1 MHFGLDGGVNDRD
14 DTVDLAVDG
23 DIDGEYTEALKRMES
38 PTLDLHH
45 VPLQPTKRKP
55 LKQQK
60 YSPPAPL
67 VPSPTAFPIS
77 WLLSSYFGFDVNVCI
92 GCQHMES
99 PYHRY
104 HKTSSAI

>member
-1 MHFGLDGGVNDRD
+1 MTMMMKCLIWHPWVWESMHFGLDGGVNDRD

-60 YSPPAPL
+60 YTPPP
-67 VPSPTAFPIS
+67 PPH
-77 WLLSSYFGFDVNVCI
+77 SSFL
-92 GCQHMES
+92 GC
-99 PYHRY
+99 YRR
-104 HKTSSAI
+104 IFRL

>member
-1 MHFGLDGGVNDRD
+1 MVWTGGVNGRD

-45 VPLQPTKRKP
+45 VPLQPAKRKP

-60 YSPPAPL
+60 YSPTPPPPPL
-67 VPSPTAFPIS
+67 FPFPVVIVVIFR
-77 WLLSSYFGFDVNVCI
+77 L
-92 GCQHMES
+92 
-99 PYHRY
+99 
-104 HKTSSAI
+104 

>member
-1 MHFGLDGGVNDRD
+1 MTMMECLIWHPWVWESNSLWFGRGVNDRD

-45 VPLQPTKRKP
+45 VPLQTTKRKP

-60 YSPPAPL
+60 
-67 VPSPTAFPIS
+67 
-77 WLLSSYFGFDVNVCI
+77 
-92 GCQHMES
+92 
-99 PYHRY
+99 
-104 HKTSSAI
+104 

>member
-1 MHFGLDGGVNDRD
+1 LDGEVNGRD

-55 LKQQK
+55 LKPQK
-60 YSPPAPL
+60 YSPPR
-67 VPSPTAFPIS
+67 PSPHRIPHS
-77 WLLSSYFGFDVNVCI
+77 WVVIVVFFGL
-92 GCQHMES
+92 
-99 PYHRY
+99 
-104 HKTSSAI
+104 